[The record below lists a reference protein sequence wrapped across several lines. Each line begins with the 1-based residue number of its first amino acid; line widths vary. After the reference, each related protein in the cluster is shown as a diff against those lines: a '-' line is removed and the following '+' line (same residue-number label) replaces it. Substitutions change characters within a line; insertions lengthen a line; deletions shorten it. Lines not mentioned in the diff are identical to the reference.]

1 MPGGDRT
8 GPMGAGPRTGRAAGF
23 CAGYD
28 VPGYMN
34 PYGMYGGGW
43 GGGGWGGGGWG
54 RGRGRGRG
62 MGWGRGWGGRWGGYV
77 PAGGA
82 YYGYAAPYGYQAAYP
97 AQPPSREAE
106 LEMLNEQ
113 NKQLAMALEN
123 IQKRISELE
132 KEGD

>member
-34 PYGMYGGGW
+34 PYGRYGGGW
-43 GGGGWGGGGWG
+43 GGGGGGWG

-62 MGWGRGWGGRWGGYV
+62 MGWRHGRGGFGPRWG
-77 PAGGA
+77 AS
-82 YYGYAAPYGYQAAYP
+82 YGYEAPYGYQAAYP

-106 LEMLNEQ
+106 LEMLREQ
-113 NKQLAMALEN
+113 NKQLEEALKN
-123 IQKRISELE
+123 IQERMSQLE

>member
-34 PYGMYGGGW
+34 PYGWYGGGW
-43 GGGGWGGGGWG
+43 GRT

-62 MGWGRGWGGRWGGYV
+62 WGRGMGWRHGWGGQWGGFA
-77 PAGGA
+77 PMMG
-82 YYGYAAPYGYQAAYP
+82 APYGYEAPYP
-97 AQPPSREAE
+97 PVEPPSRADE
-106 LEMLNEQ
+106 LEMLKEQ
-113 NKQLAMALEN
+113 QEQLEAALKN
-123 IQKRISELE
+123 IQKRMSQLE

>member
-8 GPMGAGPRTGRAAGF
+8 GPMGAGPGTGRAAGY

-34 PYGMYGGGW
+34 PYGWYGGGW
-43 GGGGWGGGGWG
+43 GRT

-62 MGWGRGWGGRWGGYV
+62 WGRGMGWRHGWGGRQGFAPMWG
-77 PAGGA
+77 
-82 YYGYAAPYGYQAAYP
+82 APYSYEAPYP
-97 AQPPSREAE
+97 VEPPTRADE
-106 LEMLNEQ
+106 LEMLKEQ
-113 NKQLAMALEN
+113 YEQLEAALKN
-123 IQKRISELE
+123 IQKRMKQLE